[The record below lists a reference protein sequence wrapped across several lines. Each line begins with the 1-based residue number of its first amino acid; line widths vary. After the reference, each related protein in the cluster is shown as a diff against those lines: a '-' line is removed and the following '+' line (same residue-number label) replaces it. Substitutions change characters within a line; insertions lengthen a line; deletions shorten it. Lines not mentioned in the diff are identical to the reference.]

1 MDVARGGEVRAW
13 RSAVPD
19 RGSRLVGAGF
29 WLLFAGGLVLIFLPL
44 VLTVYLSFFDEKL
57 IIFPPHAYTLHWYRE
72 VIPHFASPLLTTFEV
87 AAIGVPG
94 SLLLGVPA
102 GLALVR
108 SNFRAKGA
116 IATLLLAP
124 LTVPLIAA
132 GLAIYLFA
140 VAIEELTGA
149 PLAGSFSVL
158 VAGHLLITTP
168 WVVRLV
174 VASLVGYDRSAE
186 EAAASLGARPA
197 TVFRRVTLPAMRQG
211 LIAALLFSFI
221 ATFGELEM
229 TLFLISPGMTTLP
242 IALLGYLKYHIDPL
256 IAATT
261 TLQMVLIGSILAFID
276 RFVIRLG
283 QLVR

>member
-1 MDVARGGEVRAW
+1 MIGARGAG
-13 RSAVPD
+13 VPD
-19 RGSRLVGAGF
+19 RGSRLASVAF

-44 VLTVYLSFFDEKL
+44 VLTVYLSLFDEHL
-57 IIFPPHAYTLHWYRE
+57 IIFPPHAYTLHWYSL
-72 VIPHFASPLLTTFEV
+72 VVPHFAAPLLTTLEV
-87 AAIGVPG
+87 AAIAVPA

-108 SNFRAKGA
+108 TEFPGKTA
-116 IATLLLAP
+116 IATVLLAP
-124 LTVPLIAA
+124 LTVPLIAV
-132 GLAIYLFA
+132 GLAVYLFA
-140 VAIEELTGA
+140 VSVEELTGA

-174 VASLVGYDRSAE
+174 VASLVGYDRAAE
-186 EAAASLGARPA
+186 EAAASLGARPFM
-197 TVFRRVTLPAMRQG
+197 VFLRVTLPAMRQG

-261 TLQMVLIGSILAFID
+261 TLQMVLIGAILAFID